1 MVTAAQLPDWLRR
14 LYPFSPQS
22 FVTPQGATM
31 SFVDAGP
38 GAGRISVFERPL
50 KPTGETP
57 VPRGMG
63 VSPLS
68 PGTRS
73 LKNGDAPPR
82 ADEAVVMLHGNP
94 TWSFF
99 YREVIQKLAPRVRC
113 VAPDHI
119 GMGLSDKPQDYA
131 YTLASRI
138 ADIEALVASLKL
150 RRVHLVV
157 HDWGGAIGLG
167 WAVKHPELV
176 GRIVV
181 LNTAAFRSPHIPA
194 RIALCKVWGLG
205 TVLVR
210 GLNGFAWPA
219 TWMAMNQRKLSS
231 EEKRGYLYP
240 YRTWADR
247 VAVNAFVKDI
257 PMGVKHPSF
266 PTLAGIEAGLPRLSE
281 KPMKIIWGGADF
293 CFNGQFL
300 NRWRELFPKAGV
312 VDLPNAG
319 HYVLEDAKPEAREQ
333 VSGFLLGG
341 IGAR

>member
-1 MVTAAQLPDWLRR
+1 MVIAAQLPDWLRR

-22 FVTPQGATM
+22 FVTPRGATM
-31 SFVDAGP
+31 SFVDEG
-38 GAGRISVFERPL
+38 
-50 KPTGETP
+50 
-57 VPRGMG
+57 
-63 VSPLS
+63 
-68 PGTRS
+68 
-73 LKNGDAPPR
+73 PR
-82 ADEAVVMLHGNP
+82 ADEAVLLLHGNP

-99 YREVIQKLAPRVRC
+99 YRDVIRELAPRIRC

-119 GMGLSDKPQDYA
+119 GMGLSDKPQDYP
-131 YTLASRI
+131 YTLATRM

-194 RIALCKVWGLG
+194 RIALCKTPGLG

-219 TWMAMNQRKLSS
+219 TWMAMNQRKLSP
-231 EEKRGYLYP
+231 EEKRAYLYP

-257 PMGVKHPSF
+257 PMGEKHPSYG
-266 PTLAGIEAGLPRLSE
+266 TLAEIEAALGSLAG

-293 CFNGQFL
+293 CFNGPFL
-300 NRWRELFPKAGV
+300 NRWRELFPKAEV
-312 VDLPNAG
+312 SHLPNAG
-319 HYVLEDAKPEAREQ
+319 HYVLEDAKSEAGRLAAD
-333 VSGFLLGG
+333 FCL
-341 IGAR
+341 RK

>member
-1 MVTAAQLPDWLRR
+1 
-14 LYPFSPQS
+14 
-22 FVTPQGATM
+22 
-31 SFVDAGP
+31 
-38 GAGRISVFERPL
+38 
-50 KPTGETP
+50 
-57 VPRGMG
+57 
-63 VSPLS
+63 
-68 PGTRS
+68 
-73 LKNGDAPPR
+73 
-82 ADEAVVMLHGNP
+82 MLHGNP

-99 YREVIQKLAPRVRC
+99 YREVIRELAPRIRG

-119 GMGLSDKPQDYA
+119 GMGLSDKPQDYP
-131 YTLASRI
+131 YTLAPRI

-157 HDWGGAIGLG
+157 HDWGGAIGFG

-194 RIALCKVWGLG
+194 RIALCKVPWLG

-219 TWMAMNQRKLSS
+219 TWMAMNQRQLSP
-231 EEKRGYLYP
+231 EEKRAYLYP

-257 PMGVKHPSF
+257 PMGEKHPTYG
-266 PTLAGIEAGLPRLSE
+266 TLAEIEAALGGLAE

-300 NRWRELFPKAGV
+300 NRWRELYPKAEV
-312 VDLPNAG
+312 VHLQNAG
-319 HYVLEDAKPEAREQ
+319 HYVLEDAKPEAGNL
-333 VSGFLLGG
+333 VAGFCQGK
-341 IGAR
+341 